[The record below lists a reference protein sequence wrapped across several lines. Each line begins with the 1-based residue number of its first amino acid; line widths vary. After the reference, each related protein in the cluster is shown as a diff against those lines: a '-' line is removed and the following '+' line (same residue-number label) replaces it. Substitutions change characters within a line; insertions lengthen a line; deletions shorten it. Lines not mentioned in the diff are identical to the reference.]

1 MKHAAIIEVL
11 LRHAFYTDL
20 RCPDLSIEPSDAT
33 ARLLRDHRCLWRSS
47 SEGVRVLSPLDPA
60 GQPFLPLPG
69 DAALLFYLAVR
80 GADFDVVTDLASLR
94 GRSAPVFTDAG
105 AGTDGELRLA
115 PADPAR
121 PRLPPGVLAAVEIR
135 PGSAPRPARF
145 QVSFP
150 ARQARWAYYCVT
162 DLAPAGGEL
171 AVVDASPAGAAG
183 ALRFSAATLE
193 PTDPVAAQIER
204 RYPGMRCACF
214 VSDQPVAARAE
225 PRRSLELRLGPDRV
239 AGPLPNPSMQ
249 SAAKEDLLFQIIMYR
264 AQSFQNP

>member
-1 MKHAAIIEVL
+1 MKHVAIIEVL
-11 LRHAFYTDL
+11 LKHAFYTDL
-20 RCPDLSIEPSDAT
+20 WCPALSIAPSDAT
-33 ARLLRDHRCLWRSS
+33 ARLLRDHRCLVRSS
-47 SEGVRVLSPLDPA
+47 SQGVRVLSPLDPM

-69 DAALLFYLAVR
+69 DAALLFYIVVR
-80 GADFDVVTDLASLR
+80 GGDFAVVTDLTGVR

-121 PRLPPGVLAAVEIR
+121 PRLPPGVFAAVEIR
-135 PGSAPRPARF
+135 PGTAPWPARF

-162 DLAPAGGEL
+162 DLAPGGGEL

-183 ALRFSAATLE
+183 ALRFSAVTLE

-264 AQSFQNP
+264 AQPFQTP

>member
-11 LRHAFYTDL
+11 LRHAYYADL

-33 ARLLRDHRCLWRSS
+33 ARLLRDHRCDWRSS
-47 SEGVRVLSPLDPA
+47 PQGVRVLSPLDPA

-80 GADFDVVTDLASLR
+80 GGDFDVVTDLASLR
-94 GRSAPVFTDAG
+94 GRPAPVFTDAG

-115 PADPAR
+115 PDDPAR
-121 PRLPPGVLAAVEIR
+121 PRLPPGVLAVVEIR

-162 DLAPAGGEL
+162 DLAPAAGEL
-171 AVVDASPAGAAG
+171 AVVDASPDAAG
-183 ALRFSAATLE
+183 ALRFSAVTLE

-249 SAAKEDLLFQIIMYR
+249 SAAEEDLLFQIIKYR
-264 AQSFQNP
+264 AQSFQTP